1 MSLLSTVLVILGVV
15 HLAAGIPPL
24 LAPGF
29 VRASLPER
37 YAEAVG
43 DRREWR
49 GFGAGVTSVG
59 ISLLLVGNGIAP

>member
-1 MSLLSTVLVILGVV
+1 MALLSTVLVVLGAV
-15 HLAAGIPPL
+15 HLAAGVPL
-24 LAPGF
+24 LFAPGF

-43 DRREWR
+43 DRRAWR

-59 ISLLLVGNGIAP
+59 LSLLLVGNGIAP